1 MGIKFRITF
10 CAHRQQNRKQMVTI
24 QTRVNVLA
32 ILIFLAV
39 VNPMK
44 LFFFV
49 NNFIFHFSLLSHIIL
64 LTSILGTGHEHWL

>member
-32 ILIFLAV
+32 ILIFHAV

-44 LFFFV
+44 LFS
-49 NNFIFHFSLLSHIIL
+49 SLIIL
-64 LTSILGTGHEHWL
+64 FFAVKPHHFINKYFGYRS